1 MSVKSKK
8 KPGEKSDK
16 EGIRL
21 ELEQRSFYRFSLL
34 ATQLNRAVAGAYV
47 QQIGRPANGWRII
60 TVLGNFG
67 PLSASQ
73 IHTHT
78 TLEMDKITRIVDSLV
93 EMGVATREQDKA
105 DRRRVIITL
114 SAKGKRIYGKI
125 ENIVG
130 EMEQEFL
137 AELSRGER
145 EVLYELLDRLQIR
158 ANKVFKI
165 KRNWGELD

>member
-1 MSVKSKK
+1 MAAKTKK
-8 KPGEKSDK
+8 RVDDD
-16 EGIRL
+16 GIRVDL
-21 ELEQRSFYRFSLL
+21 ERRSFYRFSLL
-34 ATQLNRAVAGAYV
+34 ATQLNRAVAGSYV

-93 EMGVATREQDKA
+93 EMGVATREQDKS
-105 DRRRVIITL
+105 DRRRVIIAL
-114 SAKGKRIYGKI
+114 SAKGKRIFAKI
-125 ENIVG
+125 EKMVG
-130 EMEQEFL
+130 DMEHEFL
-137 AELSRGER
+137 GELSRGER
-145 EVLYELLDRLQIR
+145 EVLYELLDRLQKR
-158 ANKVFKI
+158 ADKIFKI